1 MRSVISV
8 VKKNISALS
17 ERRFKGGFMVRRC
30 NTVRKG
36 MFVVLA
42 AILCLLWADLALAGD
57 RKTRV
62 VTFLASGV
70 RTAATAQSSGFDVS
84 AYNEGQILVN
94 VTAEADTSTLDII
107 IETSDDNSTYYTHT
121 TIAQISATGKTR
133 QAITNFGK
141 YVRINYTVGGT
152 SFTFAVVGVFKN

>member
-1 MRSVISV
+1 MITWS
-8 VKKNISALS
+8 N
-17 ERRFKGGFMVRRC
+17 G
-30 NTVRKG
+30 VRKG
-36 MFVVLA
+36 IFVVLSVV
-42 AILCLLWADLALAGD
+42 LCLLWADLALAGD
-57 RKTRV
+57 RRTH
-62 VTFLASGV
+62 VTTFFASGV

-84 AYNEGQILVN
+84 AYHEGQILVD
-94 VTAEADTSTLDII
+94 VTAESGVSTLDII

-121 TIAQISATGKTR
+121 TIAQISATGQTR

>member
-1 MRSVISV
+1 MAWQILIWTCVAI
-8 VKKNISALS
+8 AL
-17 ERRFKGGFMVRRC
+17 F
-30 NTVRKG
+30 
-36 MFVVLA
+36 LA
-42 AILCLLWADLALAGD
+42 ADFAMAGD

-70 RTAATAQSSGFDVS
+70 RTAATAQSSGFEVS
-84 AYNEGQILVN
+84 AYAEGQILIN
-94 VTAEADTSTLDII
+94 ATAESGTSTLDII

-121 TIAQISATGKTR
+121 TIGQITATGKTR

-152 SFTFAVVGVFKN
+152 SFTFAIVGVFKN